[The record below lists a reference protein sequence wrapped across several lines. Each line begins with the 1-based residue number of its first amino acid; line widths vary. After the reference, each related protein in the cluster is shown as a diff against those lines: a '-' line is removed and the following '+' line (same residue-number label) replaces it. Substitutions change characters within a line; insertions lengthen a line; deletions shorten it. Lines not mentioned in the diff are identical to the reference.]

1 MDKAKFFAA
10 IRRELF
16 DGALTPQQVYRIEV
30 LLDAMIAAEW
40 PLSYASYALATA
52 HHETAQW
59 KHMKELGGEAYFKR
73 MYDKAGARPKVA
85 AALGNTE
92 PGDGVKF
99 AGRGYV
105 QLTGRANYV
114 KAGKALGLD
123 LLKEPQT
130 VEEPGIAAKVL
141 IWGMSTGA
149 YTGKANRD
157 YLAKSPPDYVNARR
171 IINGTDKASLI
182 ATYAKEFQAALVGA
196 NYGKENYG
204 KTTPLHN
211 PAPQGLTPP
220 LNSAPVPTPV
230 PAKPAPVLEP
240 TRNDGTFQAPA
251 SEPGPWAQFA
261 SFLAGLF
268 RRSA

>member
-16 DGALTPQQVYRIEV
+16 DGALTPIQVYRIET
-30 LLDAMIAAEW
+30 LLNAIIAAEW

-52 HHETAQW
+52 HHETANW
-59 KHMKELGGEAYFKR
+59 RHMKEMGSEAYFKR
-73 MYDKAGARPKVA
+73 MYDKAGSRPHVA
-85 AALGNTE
+85 KALGNTE
-92 PGDGVKF
+92 AGDGVKF

-123 LLKEPQT
+123 LLKEPQI
-130 VEEPGIAAKVL
+130 VEEPGVAAKVL

-196 NYGKENYG
+196 GYGKA
-204 KTTPLHN
+204 T
-211 PAPQGLTPP
+211 PAPAKDWGVAINSPPPALTP
-220 LNSAPVPTPV
+220 
-230 PAKPAPVLEP
+230 EP
-240 TRNDGTFQAPA
+240 PRNDSKFEAPK
-251 SEPGPWAQFA
+251 SE
-261 SFLAGLF
+261 
-268 RRSA
+268 RSWWGAILSKLLGKEP

>member
-10 IRRELF
+10 IRRELL
-16 DGALTPQQVYRIEV
+16 DGALAPQQVYRIEV
-30 LLDAMIAAEW
+30 LLDAMAAAEW

-59 KHMKELGGEAYFKR
+59 NHMKELGGEDYFKR
-73 MYDKAGARPKVA
+73 MYDKAGSRPKKA
-85 AALGNTE
+85 EELGNVNA
-92 PGDGVKF
+92 GDGAKF

-105 QLTGRANYV
+105 QLTGRTNYT

-123 LLKEPQT
+123 LLKEPGK
-130 VEEPGIAAKVL
+130 VEEPTIAARVL

-182 ATYAKEFQAALVGA
+182 ATYAKEFQAALVEAG
-196 NYGKENYG
+196 YGK
-204 KTTPLHN
+204 
-211 PAPQGLTPP
+211 A
-220 LNSAPVPTPV
+220 
-230 PAKPAPVLEP
+230 PAPVAKPIGAHVGPVPVAGPIGAHVGPVPEP
-240 TRNDGTFQAPA
+240 VPLPHRNDGTFTAPK
-251 SEPGPWAQFA
+251 SELSLWGRIRQSLLGREP
-261 SFLAGLF
+261 
-268 RRSA
+268 

>member
-1 MDKAKFFAA
+1 MDKAAFFAA
-10 IRRELF
+10 IRRDLF
-16 DGALTPQQVYRIEV
+16 DGVLAPHQVKRIEV

-40 PLSYASYALATA
+40 PLAYASYALATA

-59 KHMKELGGEAYFKR
+59 KHMKELGGESYFRR
-73 MYDKAGARPKVA
+73 MYDRAGSRPKVA

-114 KAGKALGLD
+114 KAGRALGLD
-123 LLKEPQT
+123 LVKEPDL
-130 VEEPGIAAKVL
+130 VEEPETAARVL

-171 IINGTDKASLI
+171 IINGTDKASMI
-182 ATYAKEFQAALVGA
+182 AGYAKLFQAALVGA
-196 NYGKENYG
+196 GYGKAAA
-204 KTTPLHN
+204 PAAN
-211 PAPQGLTPP
+211 PTHLYPMAEPVQYPYT
-220 LNSAPVPTPV
+220 SAPAA
-230 PAKPAPVLEP
+230 PAVH
-240 TRNDGTFQAPA
+240 TRNNGKFEAPNSEA
-251 SEPGPWAQFA
+251 SWWGSMINRLIGREP
-261 SFLAGLF
+261 
-268 RRSA
+268 

>member
-30 LLDAMIAAEW
+30 LLDAIIAADW
-40 PLSYASYALATA
+40 PLSYASYALATSF
-52 HHETAQW
+52 HESFQF
-59 KHMKELGGEAYFKR
+59 KHMKELGGEGYFKR

-85 AALGNTE
+85 ATLGNTE
-92 PGDGVKF
+92 AGDGVKF

-105 QLTGRANYV
+105 QCTGRANYQ
-114 KAGKALGLD
+114 KAGKALGID
-123 LLKEPQT
+123 LLKEPQMA
-130 VEEPGIAAKVL
+130 EEPAIAARML

-196 NYGKENYG
+196 GYGK
-204 KTTPLHN
+204 
-211 PAPQGLTPP
+211 A
-220 LNSAPVPTPV
+220 APVPAAKPEPV
-230 PAKPAPVLEP
+230 PAPLPVLPSNRPAGMPADFQGNQWP
-240 TRNDGTFQAPA
+240 TRNDGQFTAPK
-251 SEPGPWAQFA
+251 SE
-261 SFLAGLF
+261 
-268 RRSA
+268 RSWWSSVVNKLLGREP

>member
-1 MDKAKFFAA
+1 MNKAAFFAA
-10 IRRELF
+10 IRRELY
-16 DGALTPQQVYRIEV
+16 DGTLTPIQVYRIEV
-30 LLDAMIAAEW
+30 LLDTIIAADW
-40 PLSYASYALATA
+40 PLSYAAYALATA

-59 KHMKELGGEAYFKR
+59 KHMKELGGEDYFKR
-73 MYDKAGARPKVA
+73 MYDKHGSRPIKA
-85 AALGNTE
+85 AELGNVQA
-92 PGDGVKF
+92 GDGAKF

-130 VEEPGIAAKVL
+130 VEEPGVAAKVL
-141 IWGMSTGA
+141 VWGMSTGA

-171 IINGTDKASLI
+171 IINGTDKASMI
-182 ATYAKEFQAALVGA
+182 ATYAKEFQAALVAA
-196 NYGKENYG
+196 NYGKAEPIA
-204 KTTPLHN
+204 K
-211 PAPQGLTPP
+211 PAPTP
-220 LNSAPVPTPV
+220 A
-230 PAKPAPVLEP
+230 PAKPAPALEP

-261 SFLAGLF
+261 SFLANLF
-268 RRSA
+268 RRSPK

>member
-16 DGALTPQQVYRIEV
+16 DGALTAKQVERIEV
-30 LLDAMIAAEW
+30 LLDAIIAADW
-40 PLSYASYALATA
+40 PLSYASYALATSF
-52 HHETAQW
+52 HESAQF

-73 MYDKAGARPKVA
+73 MYDKAGSRPHVA
-85 AALGNTE
+85 KALGNTE
-92 PGDGVKF
+92 AGDGVKF

-123 LLKEPQT
+123 LLKEPQI
-130 VEEPGIAAKVL
+130 VEEPGVAAKVL

-196 NYGKENYG
+196 GYGKA
-204 KTTPLHN
+204 T
-211 PAPQGLTPP
+211 PAPAKDWGVAINSPPPALTP
-220 LNSAPVPTPV
+220 
-230 PAKPAPVLEP
+230 EP
-240 TRNDGTFQAPA
+240 PRNDSKFEAPK
-251 SEPGPWAQFA
+251 SE
-261 SFLAGLF
+261 
-268 RRSA
+268 RSWWGAILSKLLGKEP

>member
-1 MDKAKFFAA
+1 MDKAAFFAA

-16 DGALTPQQVYRIEV
+16 DGGLTPLQIYRIET
-30 LLDAMIAAEW
+30 LLDACIAADW
-40 PLSYASYALATA
+40 PLTFTAYALATA
-52 HHETAQW
+52 HHETANW
-59 KHMKELGGEAYFKR
+59 RHMKELGGEAYFRR
-73 MYDKAGARPKVA
+73 MYDKAGTRPKVA

-92 PGDGVKF
+92 AGDGVKF

-123 LLKEPQT
+123 LLKEPQI
-130 VEEPGIAAKVL
+130 VEEPTIAAKVL
-141 IWGMSTGA
+141 VWGMSTGA

-196 NYGKENYG
+196 GYGKARPIA
-204 KTTPLHN
+204 K
-211 PAPQGLTPP
+211 
-220 LNSAPVPTPV
+220 PVPTPAPV
-230 PAKPAPVLEP
+230 SAPPVLEP
-240 TRNDGTFQAPA
+240 TRNDGQFTAPK
-251 SEPGPWAQFA
+251 SETSLWGRIINRLIGREP
-261 SFLAGLF
+261 
-268 RRSA
+268 

>member
-16 DGALTPQQVYRIEV
+16 DGALTPIQVYRIET
-30 LLDAMIAAEW
+30 LLDAIIAADW

-52 HHETAQW
+52 HHESAQW
-59 KHMKELGGEAYFKR
+59 KHMRELGGEAYFHR
-73 MYDKAGARPKVA
+73 MYDKGGKRPHVA
-85 AALGNTE
+85 KALGNTE
-92 PGDGVKF
+92 AGDGVKF

-123 LLKEPQT
+123 LLKEPQI

-196 NYGKENYG
+196 GYGKA
-204 KTTPLHN
+204 
-211 PAPQGLTPP
+211 PA
-220 LNSAPVPTPV
+220 SVPTPT
-230 PAKPAPVLEP
+230 PAKPPPVLEP
-240 TRNDGTFQAPA
+240 ARNDGTFQAPP
-251 SEPGPWAQFA
+251 SKSWWGSVVNKLLGREP
-261 SFLAGLF
+261 
-268 RRSA
+268 

>member
-10 IRRELF
+10 IRRELY
-16 DGALTPQQVYRIEV
+16 DGTLTPIQIYRIET
-30 LLDAMIAAEW
+30 LLDACIAAEW
-40 PLSYASYALATA
+40 PLAFTSYALATA

-73 MYDKAGARPKVA
+73 MYDKAGTRPHVA
-85 AALGNTE
+85 KALGNTE
-92 PGDGVKF
+92 AGDGVKF

-130 VEEPGIAAKVL
+130 VEEPTIAAKVL
-141 IWGMSTGA
+141 VWGMSTGA

-171 IINGTDKASLI
+171 IINGTDKASMI

-196 NYGKENYG
+196 NYGK
-204 KTTPLHN
+204 
-211 PAPQGLTPP
+211 PQPI
-220 LNSAPVPTPV
+220 AKPVPTP
-230 PAKPAPVLEP
+230 APVIAPPVSEP
-240 TRNDGTFQAPA
+240 TRNDGTFQAPPSKSWWGSVVA
-251 SEPGPWAQFA
+251 KLLNREP
-261 SFLAGLF
+261 
-268 RRSA
+268 

>member
-16 DGALTPQQVYRIEV
+16 DGALTPIQVYRIET
-30 LLDAMIAAEW
+30 LLDAIIAAGW

-52 HHETAQW
+52 HHETRSWQT
-59 KHMKELGGEAYFKR
+59 MKEDGGEAYFKR
-73 MYDKAGARPKVA
+73 MYDKAGSRPKKA
-85 AALGNTE
+85 AELGNTE
-92 PGDGVKF
+92 AGDGAKF

-123 LLKEPQT
+123 LLKEPQI
-130 VEEPGIAAKVL
+130 VEEPTIAAKVL

-196 NYGKENYG
+196 GYGK
-204 KTTPLHN
+204 
-211 PAPQGLTPP
+211 AP
-220 LNSAPVPTPV
+220 APVPTTPPV
-230 PAKPAPVLEP
+230 PAPPVLEP

-261 SFLAGLF
+261 SFLANLF
-268 RRSA
+268 RRSR